1 MNKSILHEA
10 NRIKEIMGLTINANL
25 LSEQGI
31 GGILDDI
38 ITPLTKIVKSDD
50 MFRQMDSKLFDD
62 IVRMG
67 KAAPESIGKTFKKIP
82 DGATLKNLYDSLDE
96 EAQKFVVKQLV
107 KQGVPQLDKVLYRV
121 VAEAMGATEEEL
133 ITLAKSFDTL
143 EGWTNYL
150 KTGAESLDSDVL
162 MRLRKLWTDVNPAP
176 KDILDS
182 TKVGKLAELVNKK
195 GGKIWYGDFWSA
207 LFTKTKV
214 LRNRLVSLSDEFTRK
229 MELADAAEAEEL
241 TKAYAV
247 EMTRTLNKIEM
258 QMNEAAADALK
269 TLDLDERLIA
279 TINNSQDTVIKMFR
293 DLRNEDPTGLAEG
306 IWTTTKK
313 FFKDNVFPSIKVGGP
328 IKKVIDFFKKKT
340 DEVATETSAKMMEN
354 GRWISISWPTD
365 LKQFLLTGQWA
376 KFSTMYKKAIQ
387 LNAADKTNP
396 LKFAN
401 YFGQI
406 IFRSYIGTAFGA
418 VAYAAIDS
426 IGTAFNLKLGI
437 NNIFATFGV
446 PIPFPNAEEDAKMQ
460 FKTSIGKIGYYF
472 KRSIM
477 EVFGDADWV
486 VPFIGTFEQSALAKV
501 LEYATSTPTAG
512 MSPTGIV
519 NILIETFSGGEE
531 LPPELQDT
539 TATTT
544 TNFPQE
550 LIDVFPPSKLG
561 EGEAVTGED
570 GVTSRGELKLK
581 DGKYYWSEEKYV
593 IDKSED
599 GIWKVFNPDNGL
611 WYDITPDW

>member
-1 MNKSILHEA
+1 MSNSILHEA
-10 NRIKEIMGLTINANL
+10 NRIREIMGLTIHANL
-25 LSEQGI
+25 LSEQIAGL
-31 GGILDDI
+31 LDDI
-38 ITPLTKIVKSDD
+38 ITPLTKIIKSDD

-62 IVRMG
+62 IVRIG

-150 KTGAESLDSDVL
+150 KTGAESLDPDVL
-162 MRLRKLWTDVNPAP
+162 VRLRKLWTDVTP
-176 KDILDS
+176 KSKEILDV
-182 TKVGKLAELVNKK
+182 TKVKKLAELVNKK

-207 LFTKTKV
+207 LFTKTEK
-214 LRNRLVSLSDEFTRK
+214 LRNRLVSLSDEYTRK
-229 MELADAAEAEEL
+229 MELADAAEAEQL

-269 TLDLDERLIA
+269 TLDLDERLIT
-279 TINNSQDTVIKMFR
+279 TINTSQDTVIKMFR

-306 IWTTTKK
+306 VWNTAKT
-313 FFKDNVFPSIKVGGP
+313 FLSNNVLPSIKLGGP
-328 IKKVIDFFKKKT
+328 IKKVIDFFKKNT
-340 DEVATETSAKMMEN
+340 DEIATETSAKYKEN

-376 KFSTMYKKAIQ
+376 KFSTLYKKAIQ

-396 LKFAN
+396 LRFAN

-406 IFRSYIGTAFGA
+406 IIKSYIGTLLGG
-418 VAYAAIDS
+418 VMYALIDS
-426 IGTAFNLKLGI
+426 IATATDMKLAI
-437 NNIFATFGV
+437 NNIFATFNLK
-446 PIPFPNAEEDAKMQ
+446 IPFPNAEEDAKAD
-460 FKTSIGKIGYYF
+460 FKTGIGKIGFYF
-472 KRSIM
+472 TRSIK
-477 EVFGDADWV
+477 EIFGDADWV

-501 LEYATSTPTAG
+501 IEYATNTPTAG
-512 MSPTGIV
+512 MSPTGVIQV
-519 NILIETFSGGEE
+519 LLESFSGGEE

-539 TATTT
+539 GETTT
-544 TNFPQE
+544 GETTTLVLDYESVKNAAPE
-550 LIDVFPPSKLG
+550 HLKEWIWVDSEGHDDVFQGKVYLMADETTDYEVVVQDNEYAVKVGDEIIKL
-561 EGEAVTGED
+561 
-570 GVTSRGELKLK
+570 
-581 DGKYYWSEEKYV
+581 SEY
-593 IDKSED
+593 
-599 GIWKVFNPDNGL
+599 
-611 WYDITPDW
+611 

>member
-1 MNKSILHEA
+1 MSNSILHEA
-10 NRIKEIMGLTINANL
+10 NRIREIMGLTIHANL
-25 LSEQGI
+25 LSEQIAGL
-31 GGILDDI
+31 LDDI

-62 IVRMG
+62 IVRIG

-150 KTGAESLDSDVL
+150 KTGAESLDPDVL
-162 MRLRKLWTDVNPAP
+162 VRLRKLWTDVTP
-176 KDILDS
+176 KSKEILDV
-182 TKVGKLAELVNKK
+182 TKVKKLAELVNKK

-207 LFTKTKV
+207 LFTKTEK
-214 LRNRLVSLSDEFTRK
+214 LRNRLVSLSDEYTRK
-229 MELADAAEAEEL
+229 MELADAAEAEQL

-269 TLDLDERLIA
+269 TLDLDERLIT
-279 TINNSQDTVIKMFR
+279 TINTSQDTVIKMFR

-306 IWTTTKK
+306 VWNTAKT
-313 FFKDNVFPSIKVGGP
+313 FLSNNVLPSIKLGGP
-328 IKKVIDFFKKKT
+328 IKKVIDFFKKNT
-340 DEVATETSAKMMEN
+340 DEIATETSAKYKEN

-376 KFSTMYKKAIQ
+376 KFSTLYKKAIQ

-396 LKFAN
+396 LRFAN

-406 IFRSYIGTAFGA
+406 IIKSYIGTLLGG
-418 VAYAAIDS
+418 VMYALIDS
-426 IGTAFNLKLGI
+426 IATATDMKLAI
-437 NNIFATFGV
+437 NNIFATFNLK
-446 PIPFPNAEEDAKMQ
+446 IPFPNAEEDAKAD
-460 FKTSIGKIGYYF
+460 FKTGIGKIGFYF
-472 KRSIM
+472 TRSIK
-477 EVFGDADWV
+477 EIFGDADWV

-501 LEYATSTPTAG
+501 IEYATNTPTAG
-512 MSPTGIV
+512 MSPTGVIQV
-519 NILIETFSGGEE
+519 LLESFSGGEE

-539 TATTT
+539 GETTT
-544 TNFPQE
+544 GETTTLVLDYESVKNAAPE
-550 LIDVFPPSKLG
+550 HLKEWIWVDSEGHDDVFQGKVYLMADETTDYEVVVQDNEYAVKVGDEIIKL
-561 EGEAVTGED
+561 
-570 GVTSRGELKLK
+570 
-581 DGKYYWSEEKYV
+581 SEY
-593 IDKSED
+593 
-599 GIWKVFNPDNGL
+599 
-611 WYDITPDW
+611 

>member
-1 MNKSILHEA
+1 MSNLILHEA
-10 NRIKEIMGLTINANL
+10 NRIREIMGLTIHANL
-25 LSEQGI
+25 LSEQLLGV
-31 GGILDDI
+31 LDDI
-38 ITPLTKIVKSDD
+38 ITPLTKIIKSDD

-107 KQGVPQLDKVLYRV
+107 KQGVPQLDKVLYRA

-133 ITLAKSFDTL
+133 IMLAKSFDTL

-150 KTGAESLDSDVL
+150 KTGAEYLDPDVL
-162 MRLRKLWTDVNPAP
+162 VRLRKLWNDVTP
-176 KDILDS
+176 KPTDILDA
-182 TKVGKLAELVNKK
+182 TKVKKLANLVNKK

-207 LFTKTKV
+207 LFTKTED
-214 LRNRLVSLSDEFTRK
+214 LRNRLVSLSDEYTRK
-229 MELADAAEAEEL
+229 MELADSAEAEKL

-258 QMNEAAADALK
+258 KMNEAAADALR

-279 TINNSQDTVIKMFR
+279 TINDSEDTVIKMFR

-306 IWTTTKK
+306 IYNTSKT
-313 FFKDNVFPSIKVGGP
+313 FLSNNVLPSIKLGGP
-328 IKKVIDFFKKKT
+328 IKKVIDFFKKNT
-340 DEVATETSAKMMEN
+340 DEIATETSAKMMKN

-387 LNAADKTNP
+387 LNAAEAP

-406 IFRSYIGTAFGA
+406 LFRSYVGTALGG
-418 VAYAAIDS
+418 VMYAAIDA
-426 IGTAFNLKLGI
+426 IATATNLKLGI
-437 NNIFATFGV
+437 NNIFATFGLE
-446 PIPFPNAEEDAKMQ
+446 IPFPNAEEDAKMQ
-460 FKTSIGKIGYYF
+460 FETALGKVGYYF
-472 KRSIM
+472 KRSIT

-486 VPFIGTFEQSALAKV
+486 IPFVGTFEQSALAKV

-512 MSPTGIV
+512 MSPTGIIQ
-519 NILIETFSGGEE
+519 ILIESFSGGEE

-539 TATTT
+539 GETTT
-544 TNFPQE
+544 LVLDYESVKSAAPE
-550 LIDVFPPSKLG
+550 HLKEWIWVDSEGHDDVFKGKVYLMADETTDYEVVVQDNEYAVKVGDEIIKL
-561 EGEAVTGED
+561 
-570 GVTSRGELKLK
+570 
-581 DGKYYWSEEKYV
+581 SEY
-593 IDKSED
+593 
-599 GIWKVFNPDNGL
+599 
-611 WYDITPDW
+611 